1 MMHKFTKKTVFY
13 AVTVLVIACV
23 LLCNVGFHALA
34 TKGLWFIDFAIPRYL
49 SMEGTLYRVSD
60 ACIDLLDQNLP
71 TTIDTINAQREA
83 KGEEPLKVEIIF
95 CTDPD
100 VLDQTEY
107 SRYIHYTAL
116 GLQKEF
122 ADYIDVKYIN
132 IVKNPSAIQKYK
144 ATSATNIYS
153 SNVIVSFGTEYR
165 VHTVDSLFTS
175 NDASSTDYW
184 AYNGEKKLTSSILAV
199 TRAESP
205 IACLTVNHGENVL
218 TADKKALN
226 ETEFLRLVKAAGYDV
241 QMLDL
246 ENDPIPE
253 NCRLIITMAP
263 QTDFFGDPEDDNDE
277 IDKLDAFL
285 DKAYSFLYIC
295 DPNSPS
301 LPNLEEYLEF
311 WGITQARKT
320 DSAGLSE
327 NYVIRDA
334 EANVDGDGYAL
345 IATYETLGK
354 GASITSDLRKNGY
367 PPMVIFHNA
376 TAIKPAENYKPTYVL
391 EDETTNTEA
400 YMYYSYRSNGITR
413 TMHNIFTASATANGT
428 VGGEVYEAA
437 GQYPFSIM
445 TMTVENRTTQET
457 NYSVAQEP
465 SYVCCIAS
473 TEFLSDTVLAS
484 DAYGNADVVLST
496 LRAMGREVIPVTLEF
511 KAFMVWDIA
520 DKVLAENNPIPIM
533 ISLAAVPA
541 LICFGVGIY
550 KNVRRKYL

>member
-34 TKGLWFIDFAIPRYL
+34 TKGLWFIDFAIPRYT
-49 SMEGTLYRVSD
+49 SMEGTLYTLSD
-60 ACIDLLDQNLP
+60 SCITLLDQNLP
-71 TTIDTINAQREA
+71 GAVDAINAARAEN
-83 KGEEPLKVEIIF
+83 GEEPLKVEIIF

-100 VLDQTEY
+100 VLDDNQY

-122 ADYIDVKYIN
+122 SDYIDVQYVN
-132 IVKNPSAIQKYK
+132 IVKNPSAVQKYK

-165 VHTVDSLFTS
+165 VFTVDSLFTA

-184 AYNGEKKLTSSILAV
+184 AYNGEKKLTSGILAV

-205 IACLTVNHGENVL
+205 IACLTVNHGEQI
-218 TADKKALN
+218 
-226 ETEFLRLVKAAGYDV
+226 EGQTEFLRLIEAAGFEV
-241 QMLDL
+241 QTLDL
-246 ENDPIPE
+246 ENQEIPE
-253 NCRLIITMAP
+253 NCRLIITYAP
-263 QTDFFGDPEDDNDE
+263 QTDFFGDAADDHDE

-285 DKAYSFLYIC
+285 DKAYSFLYVC
-295 DPNSPS
+295 DPETPS

-311 WGITQARKT
+311 WGVTLANKT

-327 NYVIRDA
+327 NYILQDT
-334 EANVDGDGYAL
+334 EFNVDGEGYAL

-354 GASITSDLRKNGY
+354 GASFTSDLRAAGY
-367 PPMVIFHNA
+367 PPTVIFSNA

-391 EDETTNTEA
+391 EDETTNTQA

-413 TMHNIFTASATANGT
+413 TMHNVFTAPATANGL
-428 VGGEVYEAA
+428 VGGEIYEPA
-437 GQYPFSIM
+437 GQYPFGIM
-445 TMTVENRTTQET
+445 TLTVENRTTQET

-484 DAYGNADVVLST
+484 DAYGNADVVLGT
-496 LRAMGREVIPVTLEF
+496 LRAMGREVIPVNLEF
-511 KAFMVWDIA
+511 KAFMVYDIA
-520 DKVLAENNPIPIM
+520 ETVTATNNPMPIM
-533 ISLAAVPA
+533 IALAVVPA
-541 LICFGVGIY
+541 LLCFGVGIY
-550 KNVRRKYL
+550 VNVRRKYL

>member
-13 AVTVLVIACV
+13 AVTVLVIAGV

-34 TKGLWFIDFAIPRYL
+34 TKGLWFIDFNIPRYL

-60 ACIDLLDQNLP
+60 SCIDLIDKNLP
-71 TTIDTINAQREA
+71 DAVDAINAERAQ

-100 VLDQTEY
+100 VLDDNDYT
-107 SRYIHYTAL
+107 RYIHYTAL

-122 ADYIDVKYIN
+122 SDYIDVQYVN

-144 ATSATNIYS
+144 ATSATNIYP

-165 VHTVDSLFTS
+165 VFTVDALFTS
-175 NDASSTDYW
+175 NDASSTDFW
-184 AYNGEKKLTSSILAV
+184 AYNGEKKLTSGILAV

-205 IACLTVNHGENVL
+205 IACLTVNHGE
-218 TADKKALN
+218 KIEGYN
-226 ETEFLRLVKAAGYDV
+226 EFMRLIEAAGFQV
-241 QMLDL
+241 QTLDL

-263 QTDFFGDPEDDNDE
+263 QYDFYGDPNDQNDE

-285 DKAYSFLYIC
+285 DKAYSFLYVC
-295 DPNSPS
+295 DPDTPA

-311 WGITQARKT
+311 WGISQARKT
-320 DSAGLSE
+320 DSACFSE
-327 NYVIRDA
+327 NYLVQDT
-334 EANVDGDGYAL
+334 EANVDGEGFAL
-345 IATYETLGK
+345 IATYATLGS
-354 GASITSDLRKNGY
+354 GASFTSDLRKTGY
-367 PPMVIFHNA
+367 PPTVIFDHA
-376 TAIKPAENYKPTYVL
+376 SAIKPAENYKPTYVL

-413 TMHNIFTASATANGT
+413 SMHNIFTAPATANGT
-428 VGGEVYEAA
+428 IGGTVHEPA
-437 GQYPFSIM
+437 GQYPFSLM
-445 TMTVENRTTQET
+445 TLTVENRTTQET
-457 NYSVAQEP
+457 NYSVAHEP

-484 DAYGNADVVLST
+484 DAYGNADVVLGT
-496 LRAMGREVIPVTLEF
+496 LRSMGREVIPVTLEF

-520 DKVLAENNPIPIM
+520 
-533 ISLAAVPA
+533 AAVMEQTKPMSVMIALAVIPA
-541 LICFGVGIY
+541 MICFGVGIFF
-550 KNVRRKYL
+550 NVRRKYL

>member
-13 AVTVLVIACV
+13 AVTVLVIAGV
-23 LLCNVGFHALA
+23 LLCNIGFHALA
-34 TKGLWFIDFAIPRYL
+34 TRGLWFIDFAIPRYF
-49 SMEGTLYRVSD
+49 SMEGTLYKVSD
-60 ACIDLLDQNLP
+60 SCLDLIEKNLP
-71 TTIDTINAQREA
+71 YAVDKINAQRAEQ
-83 KGEEPLKVEIIF
+83 GEEPLKVEIIF

-100 VLDQTEY
+100 VLNGNDYT
-107 SRYIHYTAL
+107 RYIHYTAL

-122 ADYIDVKYIN
+122 PDYIDVQYVN

-165 VHTVDSLFTS
+165 VHTIDSLFTS
-175 NDASSTDYW
+175 NDASSADYW

-205 IACLTVNHGENVL
+205 IACMTVNHGE
-218 TADKKALN
+218 KIEGYN
-226 ETEFLRLVKAAGYDV
+226 EFKRLIEAAGFEL

-246 ENDPIPE
+246 ENEPIPD

-263 QTDFFGDPEDDNDE
+263 QYDFYGDANDDNDE

-285 DKAYSFLYIC
+285 DKAYSFLYVC
-295 DPNSPS
+295 DPDTPS

-320 DSAGLSE
+320 DSAGFSD
-327 NYVIRDA
+327 NYLLQDA
-334 EANVDGDGYAL
+334 EANVDGEGFAL
-345 IATYETLGK
+345 IGTYATLGK
-354 GASITSDLRKNGY
+354 GATFTADLRKSGY
-367 PPMVIFHNA
+367 PPTVIFDNA
-376 TAIKPAENYKPTYVL
+376 SAIKPAENYKRYYQQA
-391 EDETTNTEA
+391 DETTGTEA

-413 TMHNIFTASATANGT
+413 TMHDIFTAPATANGT
-428 VGGEVYEAA
+428 VNGTVHEPA
-437 GQYPFSIM
+437 GQYPFSVM
-445 TMTVENRTTQET
+445 TLTVENRTTQET

-484 DAYGNADVVLST
+484 DAYGNADVVLGT
-496 LRAMGREVIPVTLEF
+496 LRYMGREVIPVTLEF

-520 DKVLAENNPIPIM
+520 EAVMSSHNPIPAIVL
-533 ISLAAVPA
+533 LAAVPA
-541 LICFGVGIY
+541 LICFGVGIFV
-550 KNVRRKYL
+550 NVRRKYL

>member
-34 TKGLWFIDFAIPRYL
+34 TKGLWFIDFAIPRYT
-49 SMEGTLYRVSD
+49 SMEGTLYTLSD
-60 ACIDLLDQNLP
+60 SCITLLDQNLP
-71 TTIDTINAQREA
+71 GAVDAINAARAEN
-83 KGEEPLKVEIIF
+83 GEEPLKVEIIF

-100 VLDQTEY
+100 VLDDNQY

-122 ADYIDVKYIN
+122 SDYIDVQYVN
-132 IVKNPSAIQKYK
+132 IVKNPSAVQKYK

-165 VHTVDSLFTS
+165 VFTVDSLFTA

-184 AYNGEKKLTSSILAV
+184 AYNGEKKLTSGILAV

-205 IACLTVNHGENVL
+205 IACLTVNHGEQI
-218 TADKKALN
+218 
-226 ETEFLRLVKAAGYDV
+226 EGQTEFLRLIEAAGFEV
-241 QMLDL
+241 QTLDL
-246 ENDPIPE
+246 ENQEIPE
-253 NCRLIITMAP
+253 NCRLIITYAP
-263 QTDFFGDPEDDNDE
+263 QTDFFGDAADDHDE

-285 DKAYSFLYIC
+285 DKAYSFLYVC
-295 DPNSPS
+295 DPETPS

-311 WGITQARKT
+311 WGVTLANKT

-327 NYVIRDA
+327 NYILQDT
-334 EANVDGDGYAL
+334 EFNVDGEGYAL

-354 GASITSDLRKNGY
+354 GASFTSDLRAAGY
-367 PPMVIFHNA
+367 PPTVIFSNA

-391 EDETTNTEA
+391 EDETTDTQA

-413 TMHNIFTASATANGT
+413 TMHNVFTAPATANGL
-428 VGGEVYEAA
+428 VGGEIYEPA
-437 GQYPFSIM
+437 GQYPFGIM
-445 TMTVENRTTQET
+445 TLTVENRTTQET

-484 DAYGNADVVLST
+484 DAYGNADVVLGT
-496 LRAMGREVIPVTLEF
+496 LRAMGREVIPVNLEF
-511 KAFMVWDIA
+511 KAFMVYDIA
-520 DKVLAENNPIPIM
+520 ETVTATNNPMPIM
-533 ISLAAVPA
+533 IALAVVPA
-541 LICFGVGIY
+541 LLCFGVGIY
-550 KNVRRKYL
+550 VNVRRKYL

>member
-13 AVTVLVIACV
+13 AVTVLVIAGV
-23 LLCNVGFHALA
+23 LLCNIGFHALA
-34 TKGLWFIDFAIPRYL
+34 TRGLWFIDFAIPRYL
-49 SMEGTLYRVSD
+49 SMEGTLYKVSD
-60 ACIDLLDQNLP
+60 SCIDLLNNNLP
-71 TTIDTINAQREA
+71 GAIDAVNAQREA
-83 KGEEPLKVEIIF
+83 DGEDPLKVEIIF

-100 VLDQTEY
+100 LLDKTDY
-107 SRYIHYTAL
+107 TRYVHYTAL

-122 ADYIDVKYIN
+122 PDYIDVRYVN

-165 VHTVDSLFTS
+165 VHTIDSLFTS
-175 NDASSTDYW
+175 NDASSADYW

-205 IACLTVNHGENVL
+205 IACLTVNHGE
-218 TADKKALN
+218 KIEGYN
-226 ETEFLRLVKAAGYDV
+226 EFMRLIEAAGFEV
-241 QMLDL
+241 QTLDL
-246 ENDPIPE
+246 ENQQIPE

-263 QTDFFGDPEDDNDE
+263 QYDFYGDANDDNDE

-285 DKAYSFLYIC
+285 DKAYSFLYVC
-295 DPNSPS
+295 DPDSPK

-327 NYVIRDA
+327 NYLLQDA
-334 EANVDGDGYAL
+334 EANVDGEGFAL
-345 IATYETLGK
+345 IGTYATLGK
-354 GASITSDLRKNGY
+354 GASFTSDLRKSGY
-367 PPMVIFHNA
+367 PPTVIFDNA
-376 TAIKPAENYKPTYVL
+376 SAIKPADNYKPTYQL
-391 EDETTNTEA
+391 ADETTDTEA

-413 TMHNIFTASATANGT
+413 TMHDIFTAPATANGT
-428 VGGEVYEAA
+428 VNGEVHEAA

-445 TMTVENRTTQET
+445 TLTVENRTTQET

-484 DAYGNADVVLST
+484 DAYGNADVVLGT
-496 LRAMGREVIPVTLEF
+496 LRHMGREVIPVTLEF

-520 DKVLAENNPIPIM
+520 ETVMAEHNPIPPM
-533 ISLAAVPA
+533 IVLAVLPA
-541 LICFGVGIY
+541 LVCFVVGIIV
-550 KNVRRKYL
+550 NVRRKYL

>member
-34 TKGLWFIDFAIPRYL
+34 TKGLWFIDFAIPRYT
-49 SMEGTLYRVSD
+49 SMEGTLYTLSD
-60 ACIDLLDQNLP
+60 SCITLLDQNLP
-71 TTIDTINAQREA
+71 GAVDAINAARAEN
-83 KGEEPLKVEIIF
+83 GEEPLKVEIIF

-100 VLDQTEY
+100 VLDDNQY

-122 ADYIDVKYIN
+122 SDYIDVQYVN
-132 IVKNPSAIQKYK
+132 IVKNPSAVQKYK

-165 VHTVDSLFTS
+165 VFTVDSLFTA

-184 AYNGEKKLTSSILAV
+184 AYNGEKKLTSGILAV

-205 IACLTVNHGENVL
+205 IACLTVNHGEQI
-218 TADKKALN
+218 
-226 ETEFLRLVKAAGYDV
+226 EGQTEFLRLIEAAGFEV
-241 QMLDL
+241 QTLDL
-246 ENDPIPE
+246 ENQEIPE
-253 NCRLIITMAP
+253 NCRLIITYAP
-263 QTDFFGDPEDDNDE
+263 QTDFFGDAADDHDE

-285 DKAYSFLYIC
+285 DKAYSFLYVC
-295 DPNSPS
+295 DPETPS

-311 WGITQARKT
+311 WGVTLANKT

-327 NYVIRDA
+327 NYILQDT
-334 EANVDGDGYAL
+334 EFNVDGEGYAL

-354 GASITSDLRKNGY
+354 GASFTSDLRAAGY
-367 PPMVIFHNA
+367 PPTVIFSNA

-391 EDETTNTEA
+391 EDETTDTQA

-413 TMHNIFTASATANGT
+413 TMHNVFTAPATANGL
-428 VGGEVYEAA
+428 VGGEIYEPA
-437 GQYPFSIM
+437 GQYPFGIM
-445 TMTVENRTTQET
+445 TLTVENRTTQET

-484 DAYGNADVVLST
+484 DAYGNADVVLGT
-496 LRAMGREVIPVTLEF
+496 LRAMGREVIPVNLEF
-511 KAFMVWDIA
+511 KAFMVYDIA
-520 DKVLAENNPIPIM
+520 ESVTATNNPMPIM
-533 ISLAAVPA
+533 IALAVVPA
-541 LICFGVGIY
+541 LLCFGVGIY
-550 KNVRRKYL
+550 VNVRRKYL

>member
-13 AVTVLVIACV
+13 AVTVLVIAGV

-34 TKGLWFIDFAIPRYL
+34 TKGLWFIDFAIPRYT
-49 SMEGTLYRVSD
+49 SMEGTLYTVSD
-60 ACIDLLDQNLP
+60 SCITLLDQNLP
-71 TTIDTINAQREA
+71 GTVDAINAQRTA
-83 KGEEPLKVEIIF
+83 NGEEPLKVEIIF

-100 VLDQTEY
+100 ILDDNQY

-122 ADYIDVKYIN
+122 SDYIDVQYVN
-132 IVKNPSAIQKYK
+132 IVKNPSAVQKYK

-165 VHTVDSLFTS
+165 VFTVDSLFTA

-184 AYNGEKKLTSSILAV
+184 AYNGEKKLTSGILAV

-205 IACLTVNHGENVL
+205 IACLTVNHGEQI
-218 TADKKALN
+218 
-226 ETEFLRLVKAAGYDV
+226 EGQTEFLRLIEAAGFDI
-241 QMLDL
+241 QLLDL
-246 ENDPIPE
+246 ENEAIPE
-253 NCRLIITMAP
+253 NCRLIITYAP
-263 QTDFFGDPEDDNDE
+263 QTDFFGDPNDQNDE

-285 DKAYSFLYIC
+285 DNAYSFLYVC
-295 DPNSPS
+295 DPATPA

-311 WGITQARKT
+311 WGIDVATKT
-320 DSAGLSE
+320 DSAGITE
-327 NYVIRDA
+327 NYLLQDK
-334 EANVDGDGYAL
+334 EFNVDGEGYAL

-354 GASITSDLRKNGY
+354 GASFTSDLRQSGY
-367 PPMVIFHNA
+367 PPTVIFDNA

-391 EDETTNTEA
+391 EDETTGTQA
-400 YMYYSYRSNGITR
+400 YMYYSYRANGITR
-413 TMHNIFTASATANGT
+413 TMHNVFTAPATANGM
-428 VGGEVYEAA
+428 VQGEIYEPA
-437 GQYPFSIM
+437 GQYPFGIM
-445 TMTVENRTTQET
+445 TLTVENRTTQET

-484 DAYGNADVVLST
+484 DAYGNADVVLGA
-496 LRAMGREVIPVTLEF
+496 LRAMGREVIPVNLDF
-511 KAFMVWDIA
+511 KAFMVYDIA
-520 DKVLAENNPIPIM
+520 ETVTTQNNPMPIM
-533 ISLAAVPA
+533 IALAVIPA

>member
-13 AVTVLVIACV
+13 AVTVLVIAGV

-34 TKGLWFIDFAIPRYL
+34 TKGLWFIDFAIPRYT
-49 SMEGTLYRVSD
+49 SMEGTLYTVSD
-60 ACIDLLDQNLP
+60 SCLELLNGNLP
-71 TTIDTINAQREA
+71 GTVDAINAQRTA
-83 KGEEPLKVEIIF
+83 NGEQPLKVEIIF

-100 VLDQTEY
+100 VLNDNQY

-122 ADYIDVKYIN
+122 SDYIDVQYVN
-132 IVKNPSAIQKYK
+132 IVKNPSAVQKYK

-165 VHTVDSLFTS
+165 VFTVDSLFTA
-175 NDASSTDYW
+175 NDSTSTDYW
-184 AYNGEKKLTSSILAV
+184 AYNGEKKLTSGILAV

-205 IACLTVNHGENVL
+205 IACLTVNHGEQI
-218 TADKKALN
+218 
-226 ETEFLRLVKAAGYDV
+226 EGQTEFLRLIEAAGFDI
-241 QMLDL
+241 QLLDL
-246 ENDPIPE
+246 ENETIPE
-253 NCRLIITMAP
+253 NCRLIITYAP
-263 QTDFFGDPEDDNDE
+263 QTDFFGDPNDQNDE

-285 DKAYSFLYIC
+285 DNAYSFLYVC
-295 DPNSPS
+295 DPTTPA

-311 WGITQARKT
+311 WGIDVATKT
-320 DSAGLSE
+320 DSAGITE
-327 NYVIRDA
+327 NYLLQDK
-334 EANVDGDGYAL
+334 EFNVDGEGYAL

-354 GASITSDLRKNGY
+354 GASFTSDLRQSGY
-367 PPMVIFHNA
+367 PPTVIFDHA

-391 EDETTNTEA
+391 EDETTGTQA
-400 YMYYSYRSNGITR
+400 YMYYSYRANGITR
-413 TMHNIFTASATANGT
+413 TMHNVFTAPATANGM
-428 VGGEVYEAA
+428 VQGEIYEPA
-437 GQYPFSIM
+437 GQYPFGIM
-445 TMTVENRTTQET
+445 TLTVENRTTQET

-484 DAYGNADVVLST
+484 DAYGNADVMLGA
-496 LRAMGREVIPVTLEF
+496 LRAMGREVIPVNLDF
-511 KAFMVWDIA
+511 KAFMVYDIA
-520 DKVLAENNPIPIM
+520 ETVTTQNNPMPIM
-533 ISLAAVPA
+533 IALAVIPA

>member
-34 TKGLWFIDFAIPRYL
+34 TKGLWFIDFAIPRYT
-49 SMEGTLYRVSD
+49 SMEGTLYTVSD
-60 ACIDLLDQNLP
+60 SCITLLDQNLP
-71 TTIDTINAQREA
+71 GAVDAINAARAEN
-83 KGEEPLKVEIIF
+83 GEEPLKVEIIF

-100 VLDQTEY
+100 VLDDNQY

-116 GLQKEF
+116 GMQKEF
-122 ADYIDVKYIN
+122 SDYIDVQYVN
-132 IVKNPSAIQKYK
+132 IVKNPSAVQKYK

-165 VHTVDSLFTS
+165 VFTVDSLFTA

-184 AYNGEKKLTSSILAV
+184 AYNGEKKLTSGILAV

-205 IACLTVNHGENVL
+205 IACLTVNHGEQI
-218 TADKKALN
+218 
-226 ETEFLRLVKAAGYDV
+226 EGQTEFLRLIEAAGFEV
-241 QMLDL
+241 QTLDL
-246 ENDPIPE
+246 ENQEIPE
-253 NCRLIITMAP
+253 NCRLIITYAP
-263 QTDFFGDPEDDNDE
+263 QTDFFGDAADDHDE

-285 DKAYSFLYIC
+285 DKAYSFLYVC
-295 DPNSPS
+295 DPETPS

-311 WGITQARKT
+311 WGVTLANKT

-327 NYVIRDA
+327 NYILQDT
-334 EANVDGDGYAL
+334 EFNVDGEGYAL

-354 GASITSDLRKNGY
+354 GASFTSDLRAAGY
-367 PPMVIFHNA
+367 PPTVIFSNA

-391 EDETTNTEA
+391 EDETTDTQA

-413 TMHNIFTASATANGT
+413 TMHNVFTAPATANGL
-428 VGGEVYEAA
+428 VGGEIYEPA
-437 GQYPFSIM
+437 GQYPFGIM
-445 TMTVENRTTQET
+445 TLTVENRTTQET

-484 DAYGNADVVLST
+484 DAYGNADVVLGT
-496 LRAMGREVIPVTLEF
+496 LRAMGREVIPVNLEF
-511 KAFMVWDIA
+511 KAFMVYDIA
-520 DKVLAENNPIPIM
+520 ETVTATNNPMPIM
-533 ISLAAVPA
+533 IALAVVPA
-541 LICFGVGIY
+541 LLCFGVGIY
-550 KNVRRKYL
+550 VNVRRKYL